1 MHTKAISK
9 EWSMKRKNERNLRF
23 SMLQLYG
30 FIKRLTDCVMILVL
44 AYTSVDCRNNLA
56 EEKSILDNSI
66 KKTLEAIINV
76 FFFHF

>member
-1 MHTKAISK
+1 
-9 EWSMKRKNERNLRF
+9 
-23 SMLQLYG
+23 MLQLYG
-30 FIKRLTDCVMILVL
+30 FIKRLTDYVMILVL

-76 FFFHF
+76 FSISSMNFTLNFSLDC